1 MVVAGIPVVAH
12 SRVEQRV
19 GRVVGGV
26 GAVGEDAVAVRVAG
40 DLVVL
45 AAVLGAGGD
54 CNRAGP
60 RRKRFAI
67 EVDAGHVLGLARV
80 LLRAVG
86 RRDVAPGRL
95 VHRHVADDVE
105 RPAASGSGYRVT
117 ADDGA
122 VGRAHGVDGRVVA
135 RIERHVMDDDVG
147 AVDAVFGVG
156 VIRPFLA
163 AQLELA
169 VGADDHPLHFAGGM
183 DIDIFRE
190 HGVGRAVLEAGDIVG
205 GARGNDGRRQVGIV
219 AADVQVGVLGRA
231 RIRRE
236 VRFDLAVVGGE
247 VDLVVGADVETHAGI
262 TYLAREVHGQ
272 VGAGAHAAAQVTT
285 DAERV
290 DAVGHRPGTGRHAI
304 GAVIELV
311 RLAIGA
317 KCRALQRSAGD
328 QAKFRILVLLGMLD
342 GRVLRLAVV
351 GLAQGTDLERRVLV
365 PGAAI
370 RPHFAEAGRLD
381 TFLAAIF
388 RAGRHVQAVV
398 HERLAPGCLQRAVL
412 VVVVPGH
419 AAFDIR
425 LETLEFLVG
434 DEVDHAADGV
444 RTIRGRGAA
453 GDHVHPLDQQL
464 RELAHVGHA
473 GDIGAHHALAVKQ
486 GQGTDRTEAAQAQ
499 RTQPLHAAA
508 GAVGAGGAAG
518 AALQGRQFG
527 NRVEQVGFGGLG
539 QVLGAK
545 RRGGR
550 RLRETARGDARAGN
564 GHHVFLR
571 HLGNLS
577 RRRLDGC
584 RCWLG

>member
-1 MVVAGIPVVAH
+1 
-12 SRVEQRV
+12 
-19 GRVVGGV
+19 
-26 GAVGEDAVAVRVAG
+26 
-40 DLVVL
+40 
-45 AAVLGAGGD
+45 
-54 CNRAGP
+54 
-60 RRKRFAI
+60 
-67 EVDAGHVLGLARV
+67 
-80 LLRAVG
+80 
-86 RRDVAPGRL
+86 
-95 VHRHVADDVE
+95 
-105 RPAASGSGYRVT
+105 
-117 ADDGA
+117 
-122 VGRAHGVDGRVVA
+122 
-135 RIERHVMDDDVG
+135 MDDDVG
-147 AVDAVFGVG
+147 PVDAVFGVG
-156 VIRPFLA
+156 VVRPFLA

-169 VGADDHPLHFAGGM
+169 VGSHHHALHFAGGM

-190 HGVGRAVLEAGDIVG
+190 HGIGRAVLEAGDIVG

-231 RIRRE
+231 RVGRE
-236 VRFDLAVVGGE
+236 MRFDLAVVGGE
-247 VDLVVGADVETHAGI
+247 VNFVVGADIEAHAGI
-262 TYLAREVHGQ
+262 THLAREVHGQ
-272 VGAGAHAAAQVTT
+272 IGAGAHAAAEVAA

-290 DAVGHRPGTGRHAI
+290 DAVGHRTGTSRHPI

-317 KCRALQRSAGD
+317 ERRALQRAAGD
-328 QAKFRILVLLGMLD
+328 QAKFRILVLLGMFD

-370 RPHFAEAGRLD
+370 RSHFAKAGRPDAL
-381 TFLAAIF
+381 LAAIF

-412 VVVVPGH
+412 VVMIPGH

-444 RTIRGRGAA
+444 RSVRGRGAA

-527 NRVEQVGFGGLG
+527 NRVEQVGLGSLG
-539 QVLGAK
+539 QVFGAK

-550 RLRETARGDARAGN
+550 RLRETARGDTRAGN
-564 GHHVFLR
+564 GDHVLFCHFGSR
-571 HLGNLS
+571 S
-577 RRRLDGC
+577 RRCLDGC
-584 RCWLG
+584 RCRLDWGRGRFHCNGRYGRRGSGRRCIGWRLLRLGDSLLCLCR